1 MFLEDAKKTFIHIH
15 TMTFLWFL
23 TNDKIDEV
31 IKIRSKS
38 HLTIVQ

>member
-31 IKIRSKS
+31 IKIRSTRS
-38 HLTIVQ
+38 HLTIV